1 MSYENWKDKIGT
13 FEVMD
18 VRGKKMEFFP
28 ALKARAAALKNGF
41 CKDDLNK
48 ACPRVAE
55 VPFDS
60 DRKLMSVVC
69 RISGK
74 LVVITKGGFD
84 TLASRC
90 TDGLTEKAA
99 NVVEEMS
106 RQALRVLAVACKVID
121 EVPEEVTS
129 ETLEHDLTLIGLVGM
144 IDPPREEAKQAVAV
158 CRQAGIKPIM
168 ITGDHVLTASAIAQQ
183 LGIMEPGDRAVT
195 GSELAKLSEE
205 ELDQQIEDIAVYA
218 RVSPEDK
225 IRIVKGWQRRD
236 AIVAMTGDGVNDAPA
251 LKAADIGCAMGIT
264 GTDVAK
270 GASDMTL
277 MDDNFATIVSA
288 VREGRGIYDNIKKA
302 VAFLLGTNI
311 GEVLVTF
318 IAMLLWNQAPFLSM
332 QLLWINLVTDSL
344 PAIALGMEAIDPN
357 VMDRQPKPKKE
368 GIFANGLGIQVVLQ
382 GVMFAILSLIGF
394 RVGSQ
399 VTGAIE
405 GGRTMA
411 FLVLAFAQILHAY
424 NMRSHKSLFKT
435 GLFTNKYLNLASLVS
450 TALMC
455 LVLFVPPIASVFGLI
470 RLPMKLYML
479 GFGLAVV
486 PVVVLE
492 IVKAFG
498 LVKHHK

>member
-1 MSYENWKDKIGT
+1 
-13 FEVMD
+13 
-18 VRGKKMEFFP
+18 
-28 ALKARAAALKNGF
+28 
-41 CKDDLNK
+41 
-48 ACPRVAE
+48 
-55 VPFDS
+55 
-60 DRKLMSVVC
+60 
-69 RISGK
+69 
-74 LVVITKGGFD
+74 
-84 TLASRC
+84 
-90 TDGLTEKAA
+90 
-99 NVVEEMS
+99 MS
-106 RQALRVLAVACKVID
+106 RQALRVLAVACKVI
-121 EVPEEVTS
+121 EKVPEEVTS
-129 ETLEHDLTLIGLVGM
+129 ESLEHDLTLIGLVGM

-158 CRQAGIKPIM
+158 CRQAGIKPVM

-205 ELDQQIEDIAVYA
+205 ELDQQIESIAVYA

-277 MDDNFATIVSA
+277 MDDNFSTIVSA

-318 IAMLLWNQAPFLSM
+318 IAMLLWNQSPFLSM

-357 VMDRQPKPKKE
+357 VMDRRPKPKKE

-382 GVMFAILSLIGF
+382 GIMFALLSLIGF
-394 RVGSQ
+394 RIGSQ
-399 VTGAIE
+399 ATGVIE
-405 GGRTMA
+405 GGRTLA

-424 NMRSHKSLFKT
+424 NMRSHKSLFKI
-435 GLFTNKYLNLASLVS
+435 GVFTNQYLNLASLVS

-455 LVLFVPPIASVFGLI
+455 LVLFIPPIASVFGLI
-470 RLPMKLYML
+470 RLPVKLYML
-479 GFGLAVV
+479 GFGLAAV
-486 PVVVLE
+486 PVLVLE

-498 LVKHHK
+498 LIKHHK

>member
-1 MSYENWKDKIGT
+1 
-13 FEVMD
+13 
-18 VRGKKMEFFP
+18 
-28 ALKARAAALKNGF
+28 
-41 CKDDLNK
+41 
-48 ACPRVAE
+48 
-55 VPFDS
+55 
-60 DRKLMSVVC
+60 
-69 RISGK
+69 
-74 LVVITKGGFD
+74 
-84 TLASRC
+84 
-90 TDGLTEKAA
+90 
-99 NVVEEMS
+99 
-106 RQALRVLAVACKVID
+106 
-121 EVPEEVTS
+121 
-129 ETLEHDLTLIGLVGM
+129 M

-318 IAMLLWNQAPFLSM
+318 IAMLLWKQAPFLSM
-332 QLLWINLVTDSL
+332 QLRWINLVTDSL